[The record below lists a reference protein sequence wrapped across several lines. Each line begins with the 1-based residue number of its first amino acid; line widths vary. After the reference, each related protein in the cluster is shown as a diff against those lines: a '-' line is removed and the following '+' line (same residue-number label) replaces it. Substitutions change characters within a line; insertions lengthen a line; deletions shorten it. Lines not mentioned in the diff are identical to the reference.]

1 MSDTP
6 TLTAGSPYVR
16 QVTETSKEI
25 NSDGTVTQAELPGF
39 LELCVDVNG
48 VPWVIA
54 RRKAPGLLADIAR
67 AAASGFTAPAV
78 SAAGNP
84 PIGVS
89 PDEHAALADRVAALE
104 AAQPPAGIDPSA
116 PLPPDPPPAV

>member
-67 AAASGFTAPAV
+67 AATTAGTPGPSVPPAV
-78 SAAGNP
+78 
-84 PIGVS
+84 
-89 PDEHAALADRVAALE
+89 
-104 AAQPPAGIDPSA
+104 
-116 PLPPDPPPAV
+116 PPPAV